1 MQDGSSDPQTRTI
14 VPFGSNRPAVA
25 PRASHGAIVLAIGLI
40 GSLFIPFVGIL
51 LTAYGMRELAEAKGA
66 RGLVL
71 SLLESAGLLVVSLA
85 VGPGLG
91 FLLVPIIVCCW
102 AISACM
108 WRTATVTNVSVA
120 IVLTG
125 LVSFGADA
133 IIAAAA
139 GTSVFETAVA
149 YLTEGV
155 QESVGT
161 GVVAEIV
168 SAQLESLIRIIWPLM
183 YILSAMM
190 DGLMAGVGSFLAGA
204 RVRQNPKAPSVAA
217 FDAPM
222 WSVGVLAV
230 SIVCFGASFTGFP
243 EAEVL
248 RTVSFTALMS
258 VRFIFAIQGFGVVSA
273 LMNRKKFGCLTRTL
287 CIFLLF
293 WSEAMFFLMSIVG
306 LIDVWADFRHLRRD
320 GSHAQAQQ

>member
-1 MQDGSSDPQTRTI
+1 MQDGSSDPRQGSI
-14 VPFGSNRPAVA
+14 VPSGFGRQPVA
-25 PRASHGAIVLAIGLI
+25 PRASHGAVVLAVGLI

-51 LTAYGMRELAEAKGA
+51 LCAYGMRELAEAKGA
-66 RGLVL
+66 RGLAL
-71 SLLESAGLLVVSLA
+71 ALAESAGVLVASLV

-91 FLLVPIIVCCW
+91 FLLAPIIVCCL
-102 AISACM
+102 AVSACM
-108 WRTATVTNVSVA
+108 WHTATVTNVSVA

-133 IIAAAA
+133 IIASAA

-161 GVVAEIV
+161 GVAAELV
-168 SAQLESLIRIIWPLM
+168 SVQLEPLIRIIWPLM
-183 YILSAMM
+183 YVLSAMM
-190 DGLMAGVGSFLAGA
+190 NGLMAGIGSFLAGA
-204 RVRQNPKAPSVAA
+204 RAQQNPKAPSIAA

-222 WSVGVLAV
+222 WSVGVLAI

-243 EAEVL
+243 EAEIL
-248 RTVSFTALMS
+248 RTVSFTVLMS
-258 VRFIFAIQGFGVVSA
+258 VRFIFAIQGFGVASA
-273 LMNRKKFGCLTRTL
+273 LMAAKKLGCLTRTL

-293 WSEAMFFLMSIVG
+293 WSEAMLFLMSIVG
-306 LIDVWADFRHLRRD
+306 LIDVWANFRRLRRD
-320 GSHAQAQQ
+320 GSHARAQQ